1 MIKDNERIQHF
12 YDILEGAWL
21 ILLYVDEKTFIWHV
35 KDRYDDTVMYPK
47 GPNSFKLN
55 LNEDS
60 SYAYVAK
67 KVGHLFM
74 HQLIK
79 KVSTTDISSGAL
91 VCFFIFIFLN
101 FFLDKNSYLIYD

>member
-1 MIKDNERIQHF
+1 LIKDNERIQHF

-79 KVSTTDISSGAL
+79 KVFTTDISSGAL
-91 VCFFIFIFLN
+91 VCFFIFIFFN

>member
-91 VCFFIFIFLN
+91 VCFFIFIFFN